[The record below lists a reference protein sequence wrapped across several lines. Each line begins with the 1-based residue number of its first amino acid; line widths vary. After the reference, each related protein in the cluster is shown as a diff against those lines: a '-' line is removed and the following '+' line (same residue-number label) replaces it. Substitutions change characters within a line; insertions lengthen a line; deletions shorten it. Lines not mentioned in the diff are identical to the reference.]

1 MNEKERLLLA
11 LQQLNNITS
20 LLQDNQCK
28 DYLYGKLITIEVE
41 LQRQL
46 TNITY
51 HERRRLQK
59 SNAECSDDAEQQR
72 SQLSNSTSTD
82 RQLTETID

>member
-1 MNEKERLLLA
+1 MNEKERLLIA
-11 LQQLNNITS
+11 LQQINNITN
-20 LLQDNQCK
+20 LIQDNQYK
-28 DYLYGKLITIEVE
+28 EFLYGKLISVEVE

-51 HERRRLQK
+51 HERRRIQK

-72 SQLSNSTSTD
+72 HQLSNSAESD
-82 RQLTETID
+82 

>member
-11 LQQLNNITS
+11 LQQINNITS
-20 LLQDNQCK
+20 LLQDNKYK
-28 DYLYGKLITIEVE
+28 DYMYSRLITVEVE

-51 HERRRLQK
+51 HERRRFQG
-59 SNAECSDDAEQQR
+59 SDDKLAASSAEQ
-72 SQLSNSTSTD
+72 
-82 RQLTETID
+82 